1 VRGSEADRGQA
12 RVAVLEVVVV
22 VGDAE
27 LALVLGS
34 VAVGVTDEG
43 NLPLCTSHVRR
54 LVSCAED

>member
-1 VRGSEADRGQA
+1 VRGSEADRGEA

-34 VAVGVTDEG
+34 VAV
-43 NLPLCTSHVRR
+43 
-54 LVSCAED
+54 